1 MRTCDYCSQIILT
14 GGARE
19 EYGVFCSDYCA
30 TEAEFLNCCVSD
42 KDVLDFACKIREKN
56 CPACKRNGP
65 IDIRP
70 GIYARSYFVRLVLA
84 SKDGMYEDN
93 FPELRCGSCDALSSF
108 RSLPKILRNSRFGFT
123 SILLSPQ
130 FLVRNLFCSRFSV
143 ANKPSALLLEF
154 AKCICLWEA
163 FWDAHCEKFA
173 NTGMTVSKYCETEW
187 LREDC
192 FLAAMQRAD
201 KAKEP

>member
-1 MRTCDYCSQIILT
+1 MRRQFSISFKASKEKRMRTCDYCSQIILT

-70 GIYARSYFVRLVLA
+70 GIYAKSYFVRLALA
-84 SKDGMYEDN
+84 SRDGMYEEN

-130 FLVRNLFCSRFSV
+130 FLVPIPIPRDKVEKCV
-143 ANKPSALLLEF
+143 ARKGCGIS
-154 AKCICLWEA
+154 
-163 FWDAHCEKFA
+163 
-173 NTGMTVSKYCETEW
+173 S
-187 LREDC
+187 
-192 FLAAMQRAD
+192 
-201 KAKEP
+201 